1 MLLSRRLM
9 KCLSFIVI
17 KYKLMDVGSSVAV
30 FLVLAFVLLALF
42 CLLTKYFH
50 HKMNQNI
57 EEAA

>member
-1 MLLSRRLM
+1 M
-9 KCLSFIVI
+9 
-17 KYKLMDVGSSVAV
+17 KYKLMDVGSSLAV
-30 FLVLAFVLLALF
+30 FLVLALILLALF

>member
-1 MLLSRRLM
+1 M
-9 KCLSFIVI
+9 KFQSFITI
-17 KYKLMDVGSSVAV
+17 KYKLMDVGSSLAV
-30 FLVLAFVLLALF
+30 FLVLALILLALF